1 MPLPSPN
8 LDDRDFSQLVE
19 EAVRHV
25 RQSCP
30 EWTDLS
36 AGDPGMVLLEL
47 FAHLTETMIYRLN
60 RLPEKAYVEFLN
72 LIGVRLKPPSA
83 AVVTLVLSR
92 SGPGDGPIEVPAGTR
107 VTVGRSSAADEP
119 PVFATART
127 VTIPRG
133 EAQVEVLA
141 YHCDLVEGEL
151 AGLGTGLAG
160 LSLQARQ
167 PPIIAPTGDELDLIV
182 GIEMLPG
189 EREERVP
196 AREFGGKVYRIWRAV
211 DNFTSIGPDPF
222 VYTVDRL
229 SGTITF
235 APAARVAGADGTLE
249 EMTRS
254 LAAIPAAGREIR
266 LWYRR
271 GGGAAGNVAAETLK
285 VFKDPMPG
293 VAVTNPAP
301 ATGGRAAESVDNALV
316 RGPQDL
322 HALERVVTARDFES
336 RALRAVGA
344 VARARAITQSALW
357 AHAVPGTV
365 EVLLVPYLAEEQ
377 RGPDQ
382 VTVEAL
388 LAQQTPSIQEQI
400 QSDLNARRP
409 LGTLCLVSWAR
420 YKPVSVNARVVVRR
434 QESETAVRQRVLDRL
449 YGTISPLPTSFSE
462 NGWPFGQS
470 LRASHVYDVGL
481 AEPGVLWV
489 DRVRMRV
496 DDVPEGSV
504 SAVAVDLFQAK
515 TWYVGCGSALF
526 RSLDH
531 GEGWERVGQFPGEE
545 IEIVRPFA
553 SRAGLLA
560 VVTQLVGEEGSRVHI
575 STDCGE
581 SWEEAPTTTA
591 FEINDLDWILRDGVP
606 VMLMATDAGLYEC
619 TLGAGS
625 SPVQILVDPQD
636 PALGFYAVAVAREVR
651 GQVSVAVAAQQ
662 TKGCFLSHDGG
673 ERNTFRDIGLQG
685 EDIRVLAVQYDNVR
699 TFLWAG
705 TFAAGPDDPGKGCF
719 RRELLGSQDPPEG
732 WRSFSAGWEGGSCR
746 ALTFLGTRALAASHR
761 MGVLRL
767 DPNQREPS
775 WMAPDVRCGLPL
787 RDPGRFQPVTTVAAL
802 SPGWVM
808 AGTGEGV
815 FRSQEGDRYESASPR
830 EFVDKVTLPPT
841 WLFCSGIHDVE
852 VVSEDEAE

>member
-1 MPLPSPN
+1 MPLPSPD

-19 EAVRHV
+19 EAVLRV

-72 LIGVRLKPPSA
+72 LIGVRLQPPSA
-83 AVVTLVLSR
+83 AVVTLRFSR
-92 SGPGDGPIEVPAGTR
+92 SGPGEDPIEIPAGTR
-107 VTVGRSSAADEP
+107 VTVGRSSASEEP
-119 PVFATART
+119 PIFSTART
-127 VTIPRG
+127 ATIAAG
-133 EAQVEVLA
+133 ETAVEVVA

-167 PPIIAPTGDELDLIV
+167 PPIIAPTGDELDLVV
-182 GIEMLPG
+182 GVESPPG

-196 AREFGGKVYRIWRAV
+196 AREYGGKVYRIWRGV
-211 DNFTSIGPDPF
+211 DNFTYVGPDPF

-271 GGGAAGNVAAETLK
+271 GGGGTGNVAAETLK
-285 VFKDPMPG
+285 VLKDPIPG
-293 VAVTNPAP
+293 VAVTNPAA
-301 ATGGRAAESVDNALV
+301 ATGGRAAESVDNALI

-336 RALRAVGA
+336 RALRAAGA

-365 EVLLVPYLAEEQ
+365 EVLLVPYLGEER
-377 RGPDQ
+377 RGPGQ

-388 LAQQTPSIQEQI
+388 QAQQTASIQEQI
-400 QSDLNARRP
+400 QRDLDARRP
-409 LGTLCLVSWAR
+409 LGTVCVVNWAR
-420 YKPVSVNARVVVRR
+420 YKAVRVSARIVVRR
-434 QESETAVRQRVLDRL
+434 QENEAAVRQRVLDRL
-449 YGTISPLPTSFSE
+449 YGTINPLPTSYSE
-462 NGWPFGQS
+462 SGWPFGQS

-489 DRVRMRV
+489 DQVRMQV

-504 SAVAVDLFQAK
+504 RAVAADAFQAK
-515 TWYVGCGSALF
+515 TWYVGCGDTLF
-526 RSLDH
+526 RSLDE
-531 GEGWERVGQFPGEE
+531 GEGWERVGQFAGEE
-545 IEIVRPFA
+545 IEIVRPFG

-560 VVTQLVGEEGSRVHI
+560 VVTRLTGEEGSRIRI
-575 STDCGE
+575 SRDCGE
-581 SWEEAPTTTA
+581 SWEGAPTATA
-591 FEINDLDWILRDGVP
+591 FEINDVDWTLREGVA
-606 VMLMATDAGLYEC
+606 VLLMATDAGLYEYAL
-619 TLGAGS
+619 TAGS
-625 SPVQILVDPQD
+625 SPVQVLVDPQD
-636 PALGFYAVAVAREVR
+636 PALGLYAVAVAREVR

-662 TKGCFLSHDGG
+662 TKGCYLSHEGG
-673 ERNTFRDIGLQG
+673 KRNTFRQIGLQG

-705 TFAAGPDDPGKGCF
+705 AYAAGPDDPGKGCF

-732 WRSFSAGWEGGSCR
+732 WQPFGTGWEGGSCR
-746 ALTFLGTRALAASHR
+746 GLTFLGTEVLAASHR

-767 DPNQREPS
+767 DPDARPAQ
-775 WMAPDVRCGLPL
+775 WGAPDVRCGLPL
-787 RDPGRFQPVTTVAAL
+787 RDPGRFQPVMTVAAR
-802 SPGWVM
+802 PGWVM
-808 AGTGEGV
+808 AGTEEGV
-815 FRSQEGDRYESASPR
+815 FRSQEGSEQYESASAV
-830 EFVDKVTLPPT
+830 EFADKVTLPPT
-841 WLFCSGIHDVE
+841 WLFCSGAHEIE